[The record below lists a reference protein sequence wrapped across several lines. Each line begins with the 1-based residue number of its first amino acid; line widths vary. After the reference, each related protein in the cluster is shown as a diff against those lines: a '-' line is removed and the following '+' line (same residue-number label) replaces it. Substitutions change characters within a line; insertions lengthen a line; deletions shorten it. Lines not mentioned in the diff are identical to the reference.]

1 MTSTNERPD
10 PLTARGIKLQ
20 GEYFADCNLLLNII
34 AKDMESHEELE
45 QQVKEL
51 VAQVEQL
58 RVAALLAIEYIDAI
72 PSYLQLPTMPGFDRD
87 WFDETLSCN
96 NKGKIQN
103 SGYSGEHTIKTQ
115 SREETMII
123 LMRDEDGK
131 PTVWCDPEIAD
142 LVLLLNIGGIRTVA
156 SCSGHGH
163 RPGIIVLADG
173 RELIVARNF
182 EEARKI
188 DTMFPGINGEPL

>member
-1 MTSTNERPD
+1 MNKPT
-10 PLTARGIKLQ
+10 
-20 GEYFADCNLLLNII
+20 Y
-34 AKDMESHEELE
+34 EELE

-72 PSYLQLPTMPGFDRD
+72 PSDLQLPTMPGFDRD

-96 NKGKIQN
+96 NKGCTVIKIQN

-115 SREETMII
+115 SREDIMVT
-123 LMRDEDGK
+123 LMRDENGK

-142 LVLLLNIGGIRTVA
+142 LVLLLNIGGIRTIA

-163 RPGIIVLADG
+163 RPGNIVLADG
-173 RELIVARNF
+173 RELIIARNF

-188 DTMFPGINGEPL
+188 DRMFPGINGEPSQAPTGVTQCMTQKQLATSSCLVFTHRDL